1 MHRKVLLVDDD
12 SYSTTQLK
20 KLLETEELSV
30 EAVSNGQ
37 EALTA
42 LTATD
47 YSVLIT
53 DLRMPGMGGMDLIR
67 EVSLRRLMVTT
78 IVTTS
83 FGSIERVV
91 EAMRLGAYDF
101 LTKPIDPTQLQIVM
115 DRALKKREL
124 QDEVLQLRQQLKEN
138 YSFHNI
144 ISKSPEMHKIFQ
156 LIRHIGG
163 TKSTVLIEGETGT
176 GKELIAKAVHYS
188 GEDRTGNLV
197 SINCAALPE
206 SLLESELFGHEQG
219 PFTSADAR
227 RKGRFELAD
236 KGTIFLDEIGDIS
249 PAMQAKL
256 LRVLQ
261 EKRFERVGGHES
273 IDVDIRVVAATNKSL
288 EKRGQGGEVPRGP
301 LLPAQR
307 DQDRRPA
314 APRPARGHP
323 AAGHPLPPQVRPPQ
337 RAAQE
342 GLSRGDG
349 PAPGLPMARQHPP
362 ARERHRARRRHHR
375 RRHDQRRQPPH
386 PGRRRPRPRMP
397 PSSRSTSSIPCP
409 TTSSRRPSRSRGST
423 SSRPWRSAG
432 ATSATAPSSA
442 GSPGGASRARSA
454 STGSTNIPSNRPDRR
469 VGSGSCTI
477 GSGMADETMADRR
490 WMNRDPT
497 DRSSTI

>member
-12 SYSTTQLK
+12 TYSTTQLK

-30 EAVSNGQ
+30 DAVSNGQ
-37 EALTA
+37 EALMA
-42 LTATD
+42 LAATD

-67 EVSLRRLMVTT
+67 EISLRRMLVTT

-101 LTKPIDPTQLQIVM
+101 LTKPIDPTQLKIVM
-115 DRALKKREL
+115 DRALTKRAL

-138 YSFHNI
+138 FSFHNI
-144 ISKSPEMHKIFQ
+144 ISKNPEMHRIFQ

-188 GEDRTGNLV
+188 SEDRTGPLV
-197 SINCAALPE
+197 AINCAALPE
-206 SLLESELFGHEQG
+206 SLLESELFGHERG
-219 PFTSADAR
+219 AFTSADAR

-249 PAMQAKL
+249 QAMQAKL

-288 EKRGQGGEVPRGP
+288 EKEVKEGKFREDLFYRLNVIKIDVPPLRDRPEDIP
-301 LLPAQR
+301 LLITHFLNKYARTGEPPKKVSPEAM
-307 DQDRRPA
+307 DRLLGYRWPGNIRQLENAIERA
-314 APRPARGHP
+314 AVTTVGDTINADN
-323 AAGHPLPPQVRPPQ
+323 LPTQVVGSLGGGFPQVRDRPE
-337 RAAQE
+337 AT
-342 GLSRGDG
+342 
-349 PAPGLPMARQHPP
+349 PALLPP
-362 ARERHRARRRHHR
+362 AGDRADRATVHRQGPGEKPGERRRMRQALRSLAAEHLGQ
-375 RRHDQRRQPPH
+375 DQRVWDQQESVQGGVIPARVRELH
-386 PGRRRPRPRMP
+386 C
-397 PSSRSTSSIPCP
+397 SSIRE
-409 TTSSRRPSRSRGST
+409 S
-423 SSRPWRSAG
+423 
-432 ATSATAPSSA
+432 
-442 GSPGGASRARSA
+442 
-454 STGSTNIPSNRPDRR
+454 
-469 VGSGSCTI
+469 
-477 GSGMADETMADRR
+477 E
-490 WMNRDPT
+490 
-497 DRSSTI
+497 